1 MCRWLAYT
9 GAPVFLDELICKP
22 THSLVE
28 QSLCATEAKSP
39 TNGDGFGIGWYGERP
54 EPGLYREVL
63 PAWNDPNP
71 RNRDYQIRAGLF
83 FAQLRASTRPAPP
96 PPQCPPFGHG
106 RRQFLHHHQNGGHHR
121 PNAPR

>member
-22 THSLVE
+22 VHSLVE

-54 EPGLYREVL
+54 EPGLYREIL
-63 PAWNDPNP
+63 PAWNDPNLRSP
-71 RNRDYQIRAGLF
+71 PYQLPAGLF
-83 FAQLRASTRPAPP
+83 FAHVRPSPGPAPSQFNCPHIAP
-96 PPQCPPFGHG
+96 P
-106 RRQFLHHHQNGGHHR
+106 RRMFLPNPHHR
-121 PNAPR
+121 

>member
-63 PAWNDPNP
+63 PAWND
-71 RNRDYQIRAGLF
+71 R
-83 FAQLRASTRPAPP
+83 SEEHTSE
-96 PPQCPPFGHG
+96 PQSLQRISYAVFCLKNKKTTPS
-106 RRQFLHHHQNGGHHR
+106 QQNTTTLI
-121 PNAPR
+121 

>member
-54 EPGLYREVL
+54 EPGLHREVL
-63 PAWNDPNP
+63 PAWNDPNL
-71 RNRDYQIRAGLF
+71 RNLASHIRAGLF
-83 FAQLRASTRPAPP
+83 FAHLRPP
-96 PPQCPPFGHG
+96 PGTPSSPPNCHPFGPCRRKSMPNRHHG
-106 RRQFLHHHQNGGHHR
+106 RTHPPR
-121 PNAPR
+121 P

>member
-28 QSLCATEAKSP
+28 QSICANEAKSP

-54 EPGLYREVL
+54 EPGLSTEVL
-63 PAWNDPNP
+63 PAWSETKHRKLSNQTP
-71 RNRDYQIRAGLF
+71 A
-83 FAQLRASTRPAPP
+83 AQLFHHARATPGNPPTRGEGP
-96 PPQCPPFGHG
+96 
-106 RRQFLHHHQNGGHHR
+106 GGE
-121 PNAPR
+121 

>member
-63 PAWNDPNP
+63 PAWNDPNL
-71 RNRDYQIRAGLF
+71 RNLAYQIRAGLF
-83 FAQLRASTRPAPP
+83 FAHVRASTGTASSRSEEHTSELQSLMRISYAA
-96 PPQCPPFGHG
+96 F
-106 RRQFLHHHQNGGHHR
+106 
-121 PNAPR
+121 

>member
-63 PAWNDPNP
+63 PAWNDPNL
-71 RNRDYQIRAGLF
+71 RNLAYQRSEEHTSELQSLMRNSYAVFCL
-83 FAQLRASTRPAPP
+83 QKKNT
-96 PPQCPPFGHG
+96 
-106 RRQFLHHHQNGGHHR
+106 
-121 PNAPR
+121 

>member
-22 THSLVE
+22 VHSLVE

-54 EPGLYREVL
+54 EPGPYREIL
-63 PAWNDPNP
+63 PAWNDPHLPSLPSQTRP
-71 RNRDYQIRAGLF
+71 RLF
-83 FAQLRASTRPAPP
+83 FAPVRAPPAPASFPSTCP
-96 PPQCPPFGHG
+96 PPD
-106 RRQFLHHHQNGGHHR
+106 HR
-121 PNAPR
+121 PPLS